1 MERLK
6 WIFSFLCGCVATFFQ
21 HYGIMI
27 ILVLVAIGFDVITGL
42 IKAKVT
48 GSGLSSEIGT
58 KGFFKKLALL
68 ASLFFGFFLDYFI
81 PIMVVNGIGK
91 EIPFDLPFGMMI
103 CIYIVLNEAISICE
117 NLYAANPSTMP
128 GWIVKLLMS
137 AKEEVDKKVDD
148 NGNPDEQ

>member
-1 MERLK
+1 
-6 WIFSFLCGCVATFFQ
+6 
-21 HYGIMI
+21 
-27 ILVLVAIGFDVITGL
+27 
-42 IKAKVT
+42 
-48 GSGLSSEIGT
+48 
-58 KGFFKKLALL
+58 
-68 ASLFFGFFLDYFI
+68 
-81 PIMVVNGIGK
+81 MVVNGIGK

-148 NGNPDEQ
+148 NGNSNE